1 MTGTAQTAQ
10 TAEEVRAVSGKTMA
24 KPAADAALAS
34 PLVAR
39 AEGCWIY
46 DEDGRDYLDGS
57 SGTLCVNI
65 GHGVHEVLDAMA
77 EQAGRVCFAHRNQFV
92 NQPVRDLTAEIHAVT
107 GHAFRE
113 IVYTNSGSEATEAA
127 LRLVLH
133 HHAVLGSG
141 DRAVVLSQYPSYHGM
156 TAGALGI
163 SGHPQRRHN
172 LDALHDTP
180 VSVGTVRPADPG
192 RAFPELPD
200 WAAALERVGAD
211 RVAAIVV
218 EPVGCAASG
227 GAVMPEA
234 TLRGLRELCDRT
246 GVLLVMDEVM
256 TGFGRTGSWLAHTE
270 AGITADLVTTGKG
283 LSAGYSPLGA
293 CLVGPS
299 VLPGRSASDAAIGH
313 TMNGNPLSAAAAL
326 AVLRYLVRHDLVER
340 AGTMGTLLRE
350 RLAELAARHP
360 FTGPPRGRG
369 MVWGIPLRQS
379 ADGFAADPL
388 ARRVCLLAR
397 TYGLVVYPAGVDH
410 HTQSLLVAP
419 PLTLEETELDELV
432 RRLDATLT
440 HITAEEAR

>member
-1 MTGTAQTAQ
+1 MTTP
-10 TAEEVRAVSGKTMA
+10 AV
-24 KPAADAALAS
+24 DARPTS

-65 GHGVHEVLDAMA
+65 GHGVREVLDAMA
-77 EQAGRVCFAHRNQFV
+77 EQAGRVCFAHRSQFV
-92 NQPVRDLTAEIHAVT
+92 NQPALDLTAEIHAVT

-133 HHAVLGSG
+133 HHAVLGAA
-141 DRAVVLSQYPSYHGM
+141 DRVVVLSQYPSYHGM

-163 SGHPQRRHN
+163 SGHPQRRTN
-172 LDALHDTP
+172 LDALHHTP
-180 VSVGTVRPADPG
+180 VSVGTVRPDDPG
-192 RAFPELPD
+192 KAFPELSD
-200 WAAALERVGAD
+200 WVAAVDRVGAD

-227 GAVMPEA
+227 GTVLPEA

-246 GVLLVMDEVM
+246 GVLLVTDEVM

-270 AGITADLVTTGKG
+270 SGVVADLVTTGKG

-293 CLVGPS
+293 CLVGHS
-299 VLPGRSASDAAIGH
+299 VLPGRSASDAAVGH
-313 TMNGNPLSAAAAL
+313 TMNGNPLSAAASL
-326 AVLRYLVRHDLVER
+326 AVLRYIVRHNLVER
-340 AGTMGTLLRE
+340 ARTTGALLRE
-350 RLAELAARHP
+350 RLAELAARYP

-369 MVWGIPLRQS
+369 MVWGIRLRQS
-379 ADGFAADPL
+379 ADGFAAEPL
-388 ARRVCLLAR
+388 ARRLCLVAR
-397 TYGLVVYPAGVDH
+397 TCGLIVYPAGVDH
-410 HTQSLLVAP
+410 HSQSLLVAP
-419 PLTLEETELDELV
+419 PLTLAESELDELV
-432 RRLDATLT
+432 RRLGAALE
-440 HITAEEAR
+440 HITAGEAR